1 MTAEVDTTIV
11 DGYYELLYKMSN
23 VNKKALIDKLSASMK
38 EDDSIA
44 ESRFEKAF
52 GALES
57 EETAEQLIE
66 EIRSSRLFT
75 REIEPF

>member
-1 MTAEVDTTIV
+1 MIAEVDTKIV
-11 DGYYELLYKMSN
+11 DGYYGLIHNLSN
-23 VNKKALIDKLSASMK
+23 ANKKALIDKLSASMK
-38 EDDSIA
+38 KDDSIA

-66 EIRSSRLFT
+66 EIRNSRLFT